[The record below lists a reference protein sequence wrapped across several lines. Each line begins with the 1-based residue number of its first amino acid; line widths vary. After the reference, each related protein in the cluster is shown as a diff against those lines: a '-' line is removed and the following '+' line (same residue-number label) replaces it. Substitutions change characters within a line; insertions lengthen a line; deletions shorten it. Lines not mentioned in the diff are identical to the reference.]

1 MKPKKDNWFDSHIV
15 IMGDSLTEKDK
26 KAIKDSIVKKCTTP
40 VTKLGRPK
48 KKTMLRDGEVSR

>member
-1 MKPKKDNWFDSHIV
+1 MKSKKDNWFDSHIV

-26 KAIKDSIVKKCTTP
+26 KAIKESIVKKCTTP

-48 KKTMLRDGEVSR
+48 RKPSK